1 MDNENTKDNKS
12 SQKRLLIID
21 DEKNMRHMLSAL
33 LKESGYRVDTASDG
47 AVAMD
52 MVDRTIYDFILCD
65 LKMPNMNGMDFF
77 KTRAFSKALTAEAK
91 SPIVAYVLPIRSQS
105 TGSSGFSFASIWNSS
120 IAL

>member
-21 DEKNMRHMLSAL
+21 DEKNMRHMLSSL

-77 KTRAFSKALTAEAK
+77 KTARDKLWATTVIMMSAYGSIDTAVEAMKQGAYDFISKPFK
-91 SPIVAYVLPIRSQS
+91 SVV
-105 TGSSGFSFASIWNSS
+105 
-120 IAL
+120 